1 MVLRS
6 HLSLSR
12 IRVSNKIP
20 KDISHVLIKL
30 NSKSIAEVSGII
42 VKQPLDIGCRTGTF
56 YSCIGSTCD
65 ISFNNWLNSYVFV
78 TSYGDIHV
86 GYVRQMVSGFAET
99 RRQRSILGYTDSVEI
114 NQTNCKIDVIVNDEL
129 PVIDEQQPSTS
140 SACAFEPAKDVFY
153 PSTDGIIF
161 CDFENVSMSKF

>member
-1 MVLRS
+1 M
-6 HLSLSR
+6 
-12 IRVSNKIP
+12 
-20 KDISHVLIKL
+20 
-30 NSKSIAEVSGII
+30 SGIV

-86 GYVRQMVSGFAET
+86 GYVRQMVTGFAET
-99 RRQRSILGYTDSVEI
+99 RRQRSILGYTDSVDI
-114 NQTNCKIDVIVNDEL
+114 NESISRRKEGDEPSAL
-129 PVIDEQQPSTS
+129 DEQQPSTS
-140 SACAFEPAKDVFY
+140 STFTFEQAEDVSY

-161 CDFENVSMSKF
+161 CDFETVSLSV